1 MVIFWV
7 KLIRVLMR
15 RVNHKSKGNS
25 LENQK
30 SDEGE
35 GWVVMIIKFTSI
47 SLLFGLNGLYMFILL
62 FGVVKWTIRRVWEVQ
77 EGKQELGNLRTSFLD
92 KKVPEF
98 GKTSLL
104 NHKDKSNNE
113 VGKEITS
120 IECILI
126 PEFG

>member
-1 MVIFWV
+1 
-7 KLIRVLMR
+7 
-15 RVNHKSKGNS
+15 
-25 LENQK
+25 
-30 SDEGE
+30 
-35 GWVVMIIKFTSI
+35 
-47 SLLFGLNGLYMFILL
+47 
-62 FGVVKWTIRRVWEVQ
+62 
-77 EGKQELGNLRTSFLD
+77 LD